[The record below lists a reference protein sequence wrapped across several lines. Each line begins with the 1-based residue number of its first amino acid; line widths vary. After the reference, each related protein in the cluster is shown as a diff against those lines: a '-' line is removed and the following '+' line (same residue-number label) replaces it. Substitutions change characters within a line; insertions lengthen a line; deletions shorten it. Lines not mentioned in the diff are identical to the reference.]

1 MQLTIYQTNN
11 SKFEIELSDGHTI
24 LDIKKCIE
32 STRKIPVE
40 KQKIF
45 VIPNNFISTFDYMIT
60 VYENNHSVLLNDL
73 LEYKNK
79 LDSYSNKCLSDD
91 ESIQEF
97 LTEKYFGLQYE
108 K

>member
-11 SKFEIELSDGHTI
+11 SKFEIELTDGQTI
-24 LDIKKCIE
+24 LDIKKSIE

-73 LEYKNK
+73 LQYRTNVN
-79 LDSYSNKCLSDD
+79 SYSKQSLSDD
-91 ESIQEF
+91 EPIQEY
-97 LTEKYFGLQYE
+97 LTEKYFGL
-108 K
+108 

>member
-11 SKFEIELSDGHTI
+11 SKFAIELSDGQTI

-60 VYENNHSVLLNDL
+60 VHKNNHSVLINDL
-73 LEYKNK
+73 LQYRNK
-79 LDSYSNKCLSDD
+79 LNLYSNQCLSDD
-91 ESIQEF
+91 ESIQDF
-97 LTEKYFGLQYE
+97 LSEKYFGLKLE
-108 K
+108 N